1 MDAVNMSW
9 ILSAKAIPRSL
20 PLVFSSRA
28 KQNQRYTGVR
38 LDSHESTRATNSSKD
53 THRLKREN
61 VRGNLVPEDYNVR
74 CDTADDVFVVNSENP
89 PHYNPNNSV

>member
-53 THRLKREN
+53 VHTSVETRE
-61 VRGNLVPEDYNVR
+61 RERKSSP
-74 CDTADDVFVVNSENP
+74 
-89 PHYNPNNSV
+89 